1 MRIQFDELTYQD
13 EAIQSIINVFEGQQ
27 IRKSEFTIMNQD
39 AQGKLFGDKGIGNK
53 IDISESKLL
62 QNVQQIQIGQGIPIS
77 KSIPTPFPQFNIEME
92 TGTGKTFVYLKS
104 ILEMNRKYGFTKF
117 IIVVPS
123 VAIKEG
129 VMKTIEMT
137 KQYFKTQ
144 MQGIVYRAFMYDS
157 QQLDNVR
164 TFATND
170 DIEIMVINIQAFSKS
185 TKNNDNMNII
195 YRNDRDDLQGIAPIE
210 LISETNPIVI
220 IDEPQSV
227 DNTENAQQAIA
238 ALNPSFTFRFSATH
252 KNKSYPLLYKLGPVE
267 AYQKELVKQIEVAGI
282 RRSIDGNEAY
292 LKLKA
297 IKATKTSITATV
309 EMLMKNK
316 KDIEKK
322 EVKLKQGDDLYVKSK
337 RIVAYESVGF
347 VKDISAEPGN
357 EYIEFSG
364 EPSII
369 QLSQSQQDD
378 LHIKRGQIRKT
389 IEEHLNKELKLNPQ
403 GIKVLSLFFIDNVAN
418 YRQYDEKGNELLGE
432 YGRIF
437 EEEYKDVIKQEKY
450 QKLQDYRVPVEEIHN
465 GYFSIDGKK
474 RIKNTSGSSKS
485 DEVTY
490 NIIMKDKE
498 NLLTMYDES
507 KGKTKSSHKLRF
519 IFSHSAL
526 KEGWDNPNV
535 FQICTLI
542 ESKDTITKRQKIGR
556 GLRIAVNQE
565 GERVPGFEVNTLTI
579 MANESYE
586 EFATGLQTEYEEEGM
601 EFGIF
606 TKDIFS
612 SLVIAVDEHTG
623 YKTPLGHERSEQLVS
638 YLKEQKYIDDKNK
651 GTETLAKAIKE
662 KTFDIPEDF
671 KEIALNMK
679 EKIITTIEA
688 KFNVDKVEIKDN
700 SKKESVK
707 LNKEALSGPFLDLWE
722 RIKYKTNYS
731 IQFDSE
737 KFIKHV
743 ADKLED
749 ELKVRINKLEYERH
763 KLETSE
769 AGILTVKE
777 EQTLFATSER
787 KYEIAP
793 DILTFLQNE
802 TNLTRKTLIAI
813 LKESE
818 TLNDFKRN
826 PQMYMMEASR
836 IINAAK
842 RLAMVD
848 GIKYEKTSNEEVYD
862 QSLFIKEE
870 IETYQDSIVPVND
883 NRSPYD
889 HVIVDSKVERE
900 FAVACERDS
909 NVKFYIKLPSE
920 FKIKTPLGLYNPDW
934 ALALEENGKDKLY
947 FIVET
952 KGSTASEDLRPT
964 ELAKI
969 RCGEKHFAAIETGI
983 TFKRASELQSVY
995 S

>member
-1 MRIQFDELTYQD
+1 MKIQFDELTYQD
-13 EAIQSIINVFEGQQ
+13 DAIKSIISVFEGQQ
-27 IRKSEFTIMNQD
+27 IRKSEFTIMDQD
-39 AQGKLFGDKGIGNK
+39 TQGKLFGDKGIGNK
-53 IDISESKLL
+53 INVSESKLL
-62 QNVQQIQIGQGIPIS
+62 QNIQQIQIGQGIPIS
-77 KSIPTPFPQFNIEME
+77 KSISKPFPQFNIDME

-129 VMKTIEMT
+129 VMKTLEMT

-144 MQGIVYRAFMYDS
+144 LQGIVYRYFMYDS
-157 QQLDNVR
+157 QHLNDVQA
-164 TFATND
+164 FATSD
-170 DIEIMVINIQAFSKS
+170 DVEIMVINIQAFSKS
-185 TKNNDNMNII
+185 VKNNDNMNII
-195 YRNDRDDLQGIAPIE
+195 YRNDMDALYGIAPIE
-210 LISETNPIVI
+210 LIAETNPIVI

-227 DNTENAQQAIA
+227 DNTENAQQSIF

-252 KNKSYPLLYKLGPVE
+252 RNKSYPLLYKLGPVE
-267 AYQKELVKQIEVAGI
+267 AYQQKLVKQIEVAGI
-282 RRSIDGNEAY
+282 KRSIDGNEGY
-292 LKLKA
+292 LKLIG
-297 IKATKTSITATV
+297 IKATKSSITATV
-309 EMLMKNK
+309 EMLVKNK
-316 KDIEKK
+316 TDIEKK
-322 EVKLKQGDDLYVKSK
+322 EVKLKKGDELYVKSK

-369 QLSQSQQDD
+369 RLNQTQQED
-378 LHIKRGQIRKT
+378 LQIKQGQIRKT
-389 IEEHLNKELKLNPQ
+389 IEEHLNKELKLNPL
-403 GIKVLSLFFIDNVAN
+403 GIKVLSLFFLDNVAN
-418 YRQYDEKGNELLGE
+418 YRQYDEEENEILGD

-437 EEEYKDVIKQEKY
+437 EEEYKGIIKTEKY
-450 QKLQDYRVPVEEIHN
+450 KKLRDYDIPVEEVHN
-465 GYFSIDGKK
+465 GYFSVDGKK
-474 RIKNTSGSSKS
+474 RIKNTTGSTKD
-485 DEVTY
+485 DETTY

-498 NLLTMYDES
+498 DLLTMNDES
-507 KGKTKSSHKLRF
+507 KYKTKSAHKLRF

-542 ESKDTITKRQKIGR
+542 ETKDTITKRQKIGR
-556 GLRIAVNQE
+556 GLRIAINQD

-586 EFATGLQTEYEEEGM
+586 EFASGLQQEYEEEGM

-606 TKDIFS
+606 ARDIFS
-612 SLVIAVDEHTG
+612 SLVIAIDEHTG
-623 YKTPLGHERSEQLVS
+623 YKTPLGHERSEQLVA
-638 YLKEQKYIDDKNK
+638 YLKEQKYIDDKNR

-662 KTFDIPEDF
+662 KTFDIPEEF
-671 KEIALNMK
+671 KEIAPDIK
-679 EKIITTIEA
+679 ENIIAAIEA

-700 SKKESVK
+700 AKKESVK
-707 LNKEALSGPFLDLWE
+707 LNKEALSGPFLELWE

-737 KFIKHV
+737 KFIEQTS
-743 ADKLED
+743 DKLDD
-749 ELKVRINKLEYERH
+749 ELEVRINKLEYERH

-769 AGILTVKE
+769 AGISTVKE
-777 EQTLFATSER
+777 EQTLFSTTER
-787 KYEIAP
+787 AYEKAP
-793 DILTFLQNE
+793 DILTYLQNE
-802 TNLTRKTLIAI
+802 TKLTRKTLIAI
-813 LKESE
+813 LKESG

-848 GIKYEKTSNEEVYD
+848 GIKYEKSSNNEVYD
-862 QSLFIKEE
+862 QTLFIQEE
-870 IETYQDSIVPVND
+870 IETYKDNIVPVND

-889 HVIVDSKVERE
+889 HVIVDSTVERE
-900 FAVACERDS
+900 FAEACEKDS

-920 FKIKTPLGLYNPDW
+920 FKIKTPLGSYNPDW
-934 ALALEENGKDKLY
+934 ALSLEENGKEQLY
-947 FIVET
+947 FIIET
-952 KGSTASEDLRPT
+952 KGSTSSEDLRPT

-969 RCGEKHFAAIETGI
+969 RCGVKHFAAIETGI
-983 TFKRASELQSVY
+983 SFKKATELQTVY

>member
-1 MRIQFDELTYQD
+1 MKIQFNDLSYQTSAI
-13 EAIQSIINVFEGQQ
+13 EAVLKVFEGQQ
-27 IRKSEFTIMNQD
+27 IRKSEFTIMDQD

-62 QNVQQIQIGQGIPIS
+62 QNVQQIQIEKGIPIS
-77 KSIPTPFPQFNIEME
+77 ASIPSPFPQFNIEME

-104 ILEMNRKYGFTKF
+104 ILELNRTYGFTKF

-123 VAIKEG
+123 IAIKEG
-129 VMKTIEMT
+129 VIKTLEMT
-137 KQYFKTQ
+137 RQYFKTQ
-144 MQGIVYRAFMYDS
+144 MQGVVYRSFMYDS
-157 QQLDNVR
+157 QRLNNVQA
-164 TFATND
+164 FATSD

-195 YRNDRDDLQGIAPIE
+195 YRNDMDVLYGIAPIE
-210 LISETNPIVI
+210 LIAETNPIVI

-267 AYQKELVKQIEVAGI
+267 AYQQKLVKQIEVAGI
-282 RRSIDGNEAY
+282 KRSIDGNEVY
-292 LKLKA
+292 LKLVG

-309 EMLMKNK
+309 EMLVKSK
-316 KDIEKK
+316 TDIDKK
-322 EVKLKQGDDLYVKSK
+322 EVKLKQGDDLYIKSK
-337 RIVAYESVGF
+337 RIAAYESVGF
-347 VKDISAEPGN
+347 VKDIFAEPGN

-369 QLSQSQQDD
+369 RLSQSQQEDIQ
-378 LHIKRGQIRKT
+378 IKRGQIRKT

-418 YRQYDEKGNELLGE
+418 YRQYDEEGNELLGE

-437 EEEYKDVIKQEKY
+437 EEEYKDVISQEKY
-450 QKLQDYRVPVEEIHN
+450 KKLRDYRVPVEEIHN

-474 RIKNTSGSSKS
+474 KVKNTNGSSKE
-485 DEVTY
+485 DETTY
-490 NIIMKDKE
+490 NIIMKNKE
-498 NLLTMYDES
+498 DLLTMYDEE
-507 KGKTKSSHKLRF
+507 KGKTKAAHKFRF

-556 GLRIAVNQE
+556 GLRIAVNQN
-565 GERVPGFEVNTLTI
+565 GERVPGFDVNTLTI
-579 MANESYE
+579 MANESYQ
-586 EFATGLQTEYEEEGM
+586 EFASGLQQEYEEEGM
-601 EFGIF
+601 EFGVF
-606 TKDIFS
+606 AKDIFS
-612 SLVIAVDEHTG
+612 SLVIEIDEKTG
-623 YKTPLGHERSEQLVS
+623 YKTPLGHQRSEQLVS

-651 GTETLAKAIKE
+651 GTEALAKAIKE
-662 KTFDIPEDF
+662 ETFDIPEDF
-671 KEIALNMK
+671 KEIAPDIK
-679 EKIITTIEA
+679 EKIIAAIEA
-688 KFNVDKVEIKDN
+688 KFNVDKVEIKN
-700 SKKESVK
+700 NATKEIVK
-707 LNKEALSGPFLDLWE
+707 INKEALVGPFLELWE

-731 IQFDSE
+731 IKFDTD
-737 KFIKHV
+737 KFIQQAASKV
-743 ADKLED
+743 NEELE
-749 ELKVRINKLEYERH
+749 VRIAKLEYERH
-763 KLETSE
+763 QLETSE
-769 AGILTVKE
+769 AGILTVLE
-777 EQTLFATSER
+777 EQTVFATTER
-787 KYEIAP
+787 KYEKVP
-793 DILTFLQNE
+793 DILTHLQND
-802 TNLTRKTLIAI
+802 TKLTRKTLITI
-813 LKESE
+813 LKQSN
-818 TLNDFKRN
+818 TLSDFKRN
-826 PQMYMMEASR
+826 PQMYMMETGR

-842 RLAMVD
+842 RFAIVD
-848 GIKYEKTSNEEVYD
+848 GIKYEKLSDQDVYE
-862 QSLFIKEE
+862 QSLFIQEE
-870 IETYQDSIVPVND
+870 IESYQDNIVPVSD

-889 HVIVDSKVERE
+889 HVIVDSDVERE
-900 FAVACERDS
+900 FAEACEKDS

-920 FKIKTPLGLYNPDW
+920 FKIKTPLGSYNPDW
-934 ALALEENGKDKLY
+934 ALSLEENGKDKLY

-983 TFKRASELQSVY
+983 TFKRATGLQAVY
-995 S
+995 A